1 LTLARSQLA
10 QLYVRMLFLTH
21 HLGSTLF
28 CVVVQKLAE
37 IAKQSLAMGN
47 PDLWEMVVSEM
58 WVDLQW
64 TLEGMLSDLET
75 ALSQRTA
82 SAGPLCGRYVSSAL
96 STQAGHC
103 LPLAAFLCRMSEDE
117 LDSDEEDVEED

>member
-1 LTLARSQLA
+1 
-10 QLYVRMLFLTH
+10 MLFLTH

-75 ALSQRTA
+75 ALSQRTGQNCQGA
-82 SAGPLCGRYVSSAL
+82 FWRRLDLSVDDTSVALFQRKPAIAYLSQLSYAGCP
-96 STQAGHC
+96 
-103 LPLAAFLCRMSEDE
+103 RMS
-117 LDSDEEDVEED
+117 